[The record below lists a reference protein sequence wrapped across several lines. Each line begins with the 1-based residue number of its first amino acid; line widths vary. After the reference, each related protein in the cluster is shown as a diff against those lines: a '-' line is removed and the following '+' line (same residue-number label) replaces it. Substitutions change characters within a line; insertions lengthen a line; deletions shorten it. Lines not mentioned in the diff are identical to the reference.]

1 MIERFSTSLEEG
13 LLKRFDRFIG
23 RHGYENRSEAVRDLI
38 RKALVADEWESG
50 KEDVMGVVSIV
61 YDHHRPNLLN
71 KITQLQHDS
80 ETLIISATHVHMD
93 HHNCLEMIIVKGKPR
108 QVRRLADSLITLRG
122 VKDGNLSVA
131 STGKRLE

>member
-80 ETLIISATHVHMD
+80 EALIISATHVHMD

-108 QVRRLADSLITLRG
+108 QVRRLADTLIALRG